1 MSQNKIKEKLF
12 LITNSKRFLFLK
24 WVVIATVHWMCNITW
39 EWHSRYARLVPRPCL
54 RNNVFFN
61 LGGASLSKKQE
72 QEYHNINNK
81 NVWRALL
88 RDNKLLVRLFR
99 FRKTGGTDLGAKVS
113 YVGDSGHEW
122 YFYSILFVACICRK
136 KKKRFQSCRWTPS
149 ININSLVWCSYF
161 GIITCV
167 HKFLHF

>member
-12 LITNSKRFLFLK
+12 LIANSKRFLFLK

-54 RNNVFFN
+54 RNNVFFFN

-72 QEYHNINNK
+72 QEYLNINNK

-113 YVGDSGHEW
+113 YVGDSVL
-122 YFYSILFVACICRK
+122 LFNSFCGVHLQE